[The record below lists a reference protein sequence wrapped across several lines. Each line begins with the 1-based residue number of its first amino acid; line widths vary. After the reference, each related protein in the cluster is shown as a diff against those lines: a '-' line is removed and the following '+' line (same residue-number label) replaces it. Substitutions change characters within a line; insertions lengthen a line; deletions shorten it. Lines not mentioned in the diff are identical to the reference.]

1 MADIIAIGES
11 MPIDKTR
18 KRDRI
23 NYLYNFNT
31 AYKIRKLME
40 TGFFDN
46 KTELLDE
53 CIDALYH
60 ILILKKTPPSLEP
73 EVLTEEEERDR
84 VKKAGEEK

>member
-1 MADIIAIGES
+1 
-11 MPIDKTR
+11 
-18 KRDRI
+18 
-23 NYLYNFNT
+23 
-31 AYKIRKLME
+31 ME